1 MDRDPFCL
9 ALAAYSGAYVF
20 PHITVIVREQES
32 CPMNRGIQGVVRG
45 AERDFLLFLF
55 SAVFLGI
62 AQSIDGSALTNYLK
76 EHFGMMILQR
86 SALEFPRELPGLI
99 VVFVIG
105 ALSFLG
111 GDARISVAANLLA
124 ALGMFS
130 MGILPPSYILIIP
143 VIFIYSMGL
152 HIFMPLSGSIGM
164 SFAPRDGVGKIL
176 GRISAVGNIAV
187 VVSSALL
194 WALFRYIQIGYTT
207 AFTIG
212 AAAFVASAILL
223 RLMRSTHTVRL
234 NKRFVFRKEYRLY
247 YWLCMLY
254 GARKQIFITF
264 GPWVLVDVFKQPVAT
279 MTMLFFIIAL
289 IGIFVKPW
297 VGHLIDK
304 MGERFVLS
312 SEAFLFFFTC
322 LGYAFSE
329 NLFRPSIA
337 ILAIYL
343 CYVTDFTLDS
353 VYMAR
358 VTYMRKIALKP
369 EDVSPSLSLGTSVDH
384 VVTLFLPFLGGLAWY
399 RGGPGGYK
407 YVFLGGAVV
416 ALLNFVSARMIK
428 IPHQILDTH

>member
-1 MDRDPFCL
+1 MQ
-9 ALAAYSGAYVF
+9 SGEYVF
-20 PHITVIVREQES
+20 SPGAGRIHESEIHRMKRAFQGIV
-32 CPMNRGIQGVVRG
+32 QGV
-45 AERDFLLFLF
+45 EKDFLLFLF
-55 SAVFLGI
+55 SGVFLGI
-62 AQSIDGSALTNYLK
+62 AQSVDGSALTNYLK
-76 EHFGMMILQR
+76 EHFGMMILHR

-111 GDARISVAANLLA
+111 GDVRISVAANLLA

-130 MGILPPSYILIIP
+130 LGILPPSYILVVP

-164 SFAPRDGVGKIL
+164 AFARREEVGKIL

-187 VVSSALL
+187 VVSSAVL
-194 WALFRYIQIGYTT
+194 WALFRFIRIGYTT
-207 AFTIG
+207 AFGLG

-223 RLMRSTHTVRL
+223 SLIKSTHTVRL

-247 YWLCMLY
+247 YWLSMLY

-264 GPWVLVDVFKQPVAT
+264 GPWVLVEVFQQPVAT
-279 MTMLFFIIAL
+279 MTMLFFVVAL

-297 VGHLIDK
+297 IGHLIDK

-322 LGYAFSE
+322 LGYAFAE
-329 NLFRPSIA
+329 DLFRPGIA
-337 ILAIYL
+337 ILVIYV

-353 VYMAR
+353 VYIAR
-358 VTYMRKIALKP
+358 VTYMKKIALKP

-384 VVTLFLPFLGGLAWY
+384 LVTLFLPFLGGLMWY

-407 YVFLGGAVV
+407 YVFLGGAVI
-416 ALLNFVSARMIK
+416 ALLNFVSARMIR
-428 IPHQILDTH
+428 IPQPTEQKDRPGH